1 MLESLE
7 KRFRNIAPPVQFCSL
22 RYVEERDQVV
32 QVRQNVLE
40 PVQNSTDMG
49 VMITVV
55 HEGGIGYGAT
65 SDLSESGLAR
75 AAADARDWAKR
86 TAGSGVV
93 DFSALPMP
101 SSSGTYRSPVEIPWD
116 SISLEDK
123 IDLLRRESARL
134 GVDPRI
140 VDWEASVWYTETD
153 SVYLTGWAEVL
164 CEGEWLRPLP
174 Q

>member
-1 MLESLE
+1 MLENLE
-7 KRFRNIAPPVQFCSL
+7 KRFRSIAPPVQFCSL

-86 TAGSGVV
+86 TAGSGIV
-93 DFSALPMP
+93 DFS
-101 SSSGTYRSPVEIPWD
+101 I
-116 SISLEDK
+116 
-123 IDLLRRESARL
+123 LRRAVGSASQRAISSF
-134 GVDPRI
+134 V
-140 VDWEASVWYTETD
+140 S
-153 SVYLTGWAEVL
+153 
-164 CEGEWLRPLP
+164 
-174 Q
+174 